1 MEASSVALPSRALQL
16 SEDELTPS
24 KKRERAY
31 AMLRCVCKHLRIEC
45 TDGVARLF
53 HLFKYVGRI
62 AMRQYRLAKYHDTY
76 RYYDHWWKWYYA
88 SPILRPFPDDS
99 DADATS
105 LSSFTGD
112 GCCSAS
118 DICSTNDLYSDHGV
132 SDHACFMRGWFMYD
146 VTSMECWR
154 SQFEEE

>member
-1 MEASSVALPSRALQL
+1 MAASSVALPSRALQL
-16 SEDELTPS
+16 SEHELTPS
-24 KKRERAY
+24 KRKERAC
-31 AMLRCVCKHLRIEC
+31 AMLHCVCKHLRIEC
-45 TDGVARLF
+45 TGGVARLF
-53 HLFKYVGRI
+53 HLFKYVDRI
-62 AMRQYRLAKYHDTY
+62 AMRQYRLAKWQAYPTR
-76 RYYDHWWKWYYA
+76 RYAADPYFSFRRQRA
-88 SPILRPFPDDS
+88 VLDDS

-112 GCCSAS
+112 GFCSAS
-118 DICSTNDLYSDHGV
+118 DICPTNDLYSGHAV

>member
-24 KKRERAY
+24 KKRERAC
-31 AMLRCVCKHLRIEC
+31 AMLRCVCKHLRTEC
-45 TDGVARLF
+45 TDGVERLF
-53 HLFKYVGRI
+53 HLLTYVGRI
-62 AMRQYRLAKYHDTY
+62 SMRQYRLAQWKAYPMR
-76 RYYDHWWKWYYA
+76 RYAADPYFSFCRQRA
-88 SPILRPFPDDS
+88 LPDDS

-112 GCCSAS
+112 GFRSAS
-118 DICSTNDLYSDHGV
+118 DICPTNDLYSGHAV

-154 SQFEEE
+154 SQFE